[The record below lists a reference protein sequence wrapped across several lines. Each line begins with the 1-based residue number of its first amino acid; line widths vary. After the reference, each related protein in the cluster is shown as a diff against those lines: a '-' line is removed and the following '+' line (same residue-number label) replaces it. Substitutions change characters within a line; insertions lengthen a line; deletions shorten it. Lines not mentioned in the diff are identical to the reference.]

1 VLEKVGQAMQK
12 ILADESLK
20 QQLSSR
26 GSESSP
32 TTPAA
37 LRSFIQVEIERWGQ
51 AIKRSG
57 TTVD

>member
-1 VLEKVGQAMQK
+1 MQK
-12 ILADESLK
+12 ILADDGLK
-20 QQLSSR
+20 QQLNSR
-26 GSESSP
+26 GSETSP
-32 TTPAA
+32 TSPAA